1 MQRKLC
7 EIFGPDE
14 DSNSQN
20 SSISS
25 NSSNSNFQF
34 TIQRDS
40 LSPTRKV
47 MKIQYQ
53 DYYNRILTSEMKSL
67 MHQSYL
73 NDVQFVC
80 KDGNVSA
87 NCLIIG
93 NFAGQ
98 FRYLICSI
106 FLIYSQLP
114 GRLFS
119 LSHVSKKL
127 SHHFLFHFSIGVSSY
142 DHHAKY
148 GSSTYKTLFS

>member
-1 MQRKLC
+1 MNGIQIEGEDILENNEVTEHNEDELQRKLS

-34 TIQRDS
+34 TIQTDS

-93 NFAGQ
+93 NLDASF
-98 FRYLICSI
+98 IVCM
-106 FLIYSQLP
+106 
-114 GRLFS
+114 
-119 LSHVSKKL
+119 H
-127 SHHFLFHFSIGVSSY
+127 
-142 DHHAKY
+142 
-148 GSSTYKTLFS
+148 

>member
-34 TIQRDS
+34 TIQTDS

-93 NFAGQ
+93 N
-98 FRYLICSI
+98 LMSI
-106 FLIYSQLP
+106 FYFIKV
-114 GRLFS
+114 
-119 LSHVSKKL
+119 HV
-127 SHHFLFHFSIGVSSY
+127 F
-142 DHHAKY
+142 
-148 GSSTYKTLFS
+148 